1 MLRANLSSRP
11 FYNERLVWLGLSVAA
26 LALLALTAFNAS
38 RISTLSETRAT
49 QDREISYNRD
59 EAARIRADA
68 ATLSNAVDRS
78 RLRELAVRTSE
89 ANQLIA
95 QRTFSWTQFFDIIE
109 GALPF
114 EVRLVGV
121 AHRVESGERLLVLNV
136 VAQQDADLNTFVRA
150 MLETGAF
157 FDVLP
162 TEKAANDD
170 GSISAIVETFY
181 LPPATANGGRP

>member
-1 MLRANLSSRP
+1 MLGANLSARP
-11 FYNERLVWLGLSVAA
+11 FYNERLVSLALAVAA
-26 LALLALTAFNAS
+26 VALLALTAFNAS
-38 RISTLSETRAT
+38 RVRTLSATRAT
-49 QDREISYNRD
+49 QDRDIAYNRD

-68 ATLSNAVDRS
+68 ATLSAAADTG
-78 RLRELAVRTSE
+78 RLRALAASTAE
-89 ANQLIA
+89 ANHLIA

-136 VAQQDADLNTFVRA
+136 VAQQDADLNEFVRA
-150 MLETGAF
+150 MLETGTF

-181 LPPATANGGRP
+181 LPPPMANGGRP